1 MRVAIYV
8 RVSTQEQAKEGYS
21 VGEQEKRLRK
31 YCEAKDW
38 TVHKV
43 YVDGGFS
50 GANMERPA
58 LQNIIKDTREKR
70 FDAVLTF
77 KLDRLSRSQKDT
89 LSLIEDIFLPNGV
102 NFVSMTENFDTS
114 TSFGRAM
121 VGILAVFA
129 QLERD
134 QIKERMAIGVE
145 GRAKEGKWNG
155 AAYSPVGYSYENDE
169 LHIIEY
175 EAMLVRSAYD
185 LFVNRVPVNT
195 ICREFEK
202 KGYRHRYGYWSAP
215 TLKNTLKNKIYAGY
229 ISYHGEY
236 SKGLHEPIISLETWE
251 QAQRIFAERDQKN
264 PEYKNAFQY
273 NSALGGIL
281 WCKRCGARYCKQFSH
296 KLVSGEEIMIY
307 TCYSRSK
314 KSRTMVKD
322 PNCRNKNWRME
333 QLEKMVFNEIEKLA
347 LDPSY
352 IDEIRETPKDD
363 EQKSKIEL
371 IEKQIRDITARI
383 SNLTDLYSLGLDM
396 EEVKGKIDPLI
407 AERDKLRNELA
418 ALRKGSS
425 MTTDQAF
432 RIAQS
437 FGDALIGGNLDD
449 IRFVVNEL
457 IDKIVIDGEKV
468 TIHWAFA

>member
-21 VGEQEKRLRK
+21 IAEQEKRLRK

-38 TVHKV
+38 SIHKI

-58 LQNIIKDTREKR
+58 LQSIIKDAREKR

-114 TSFGRAM
+114 TPFGRAM

-145 GRAKEGKWNG
+145 GRAKEGKWTG
-155 AAYSPVGYSYENDE
+155 AAHSPVGYSYEDGE

-175 EAMLVRSAYD
+175 EAMLVRSAFD
-185 LFVNRVPVNT
+185 LFINRVPVGR

-202 KGYRHRYGYWSAP
+202 KGYRHRYGYWSTP
-215 TLKNTLKNKIYAGY
+215 TLTRTLKNKIYAGY
-229 ISYHGEY
+229 IGYHGEY
-236 SKGLHEPIISLETWE
+236 SKGIHDPIISEETWE
-251 QAQRIFAERDQKN
+251 QAQRIFKERDKKN
-264 PEYKNAFQY
+264 PEYKNAFQH
-273 NSALGGIL
+273 NSVLGGVL
-281 WCKRCGARYCKQFSH
+281 WCKKCGARYCKQRSH
-296 KLVSGEEIMIY
+296 TLKSGEVVMMY
-307 TCYSRSK
+307 SCYSRAK
-314 KSRTMVKD
+314 KSRNMIKN

-333 QLEKMVFNEIEKLA
+333 QIEGMVFNEIEKLA
-347 LDPSY
+347 IDPSY
-352 IDEIRETPKDD
+352 IESIKEKPKDED
-363 EQKSKIEL
+363 QQRRIEL
-371 IEKQIRDITARI
+371 IEQKIKDITARI
-383 SNLTDLYSLGLDM
+383 SNLSDLYSLGLDM
-396 EEVKGKIDPLI
+396 EEVKSKIDPLV
-407 AERDKLRNELA
+407 AERDGLRNELA
-418 ALRKGSS
+418 NIRKGSS

-437 FGDALIGGNLDD
+437 FGDVLLDGSMDD

-457 IDKIVIDGEKV
+457 IDKIVIDEEKI